1 MEEYWAAESGGR
13 QNRTVAEVLPGV
25 YSPRR
30 LALCLFV
37 VAPTL
42 KPEDVETRL
51 FIDGEFVEA
60 TSGSFFDNVNPAT
73 EEVICKVQEAR

>member
-1 MEEYWAAESGGR
+1 M
-13 QNRTVAEVLPGV
+13 
-25 YSPRR
+25 
-30 LALCLFV
+30 
-37 VAPTL
+37 APEL

-60 TSGSFFDNVNPAT
+60 TSGNFFDNVNPAT